1 MAMLSQAILRAMAL
15 NAPRVQPSVTE
26 SGVYPMCSGL
36 RFDLARMAR
45 RFPGRHLLFGRSRL
59 MSVPMPLSRC
69 VRKTEAHHY
78 RAAQSGLRRLT
89 RGRQLADLPRTPAA
103 SYRGGCNAGQ
113 DPHEESAPETIRHSV
128 WPEPT
133 PPVARSRH
141 ADHPLP
147 RLPGV
152 TRVRRLLLGTNT
164 PWKPARLSQRL
175 ETKAASLALAR
186 CAARRVGYEPWRIT
200 SHRICASASVGVSIS
215 GSAFSVFLV
224 LMSV

>member
-69 VRKTEAHHY
+69 VRNTEAHHY

-89 RGRQLADLPRTPAA
+89 RGRQLADLIRTPAA
-103 SYRGGCNAGQ
+103 SYRGGCHA
-113 DPHEESAPETIRHSV
+113 DAKEPLEESGPRRCGTAFD
-128 WPEPT
+128 
-133 PPVARSRH
+133 RSR
-141 ADHPLP
+141 
-147 RLPGV
+147 RLPLHGRGTLTTPCPACPVSPACGV
-152 TRVRRLLLGTNT
+152 CSSGQTPLGNR
-164 PWKPARLSQRL
+164 P
-175 ETKAASLALAR
+175 
-186 CAARRVGYEPWRIT
+186 G
-200 SHRICASASVGVSIS
+200 
-215 GSAFSVFLV
+215 
-224 LMSV
+224 

>member
-103 SYRGGCNAGQ
+103 SYRGGCNAE
-113 DPHEESAPETIRHSV
+113 DPHEEWRPKRYGTAFGRN
-128 WPEPT
+128 
-133 PPVARSRH
+133 R
-141 ADHPLP
+141 
-147 RLPGV
+147 RLPLHG
-152 TRVRRLLLGTNT
+152 LGTLTT
-164 PWKPARLSQRL
+164 PCPACPVSP
-175 ETKAASLALAR
+175 A
-186 CAARRVGYEPWRIT
+186 C
-200 SHRICASASVGVSIS
+200 GVCSS
-215 GSAFSVFLV
+215 GQTPLGNRPG
-224 LMSV
+224 